1 MLIGQMIWR
10 FVYYDALPFVPELTG
25 RKTPMSSENAAKKI
39 WPAIEFEVD
48 KSQEDLA
55 SWLMMQCGSRGCEI
69 RPVSDALVTIHAS
82 FDAQQFSEDAL
93 NHLKCMLEE
102 YGLSSVLHSLR
113 VQSIE
118 EQDWLAEWKKGF
130 VPFAVGD
137 KLLVCP
143 PWLEDTLTAEQVKDR
158 KVLLVEPG
166 MAFGTGLHATT
177 QYCLR
182 QIEQQSLG
190 QEILDIGTGS
200 GILAM
205 AAAKLYPNAKIIGVD
220 TDAGAIKTAGEN
232 IELNG
237 VSDSVSL
244 HVGSTEVFGN
254 LCCDS
259 ILANLTCED
268 NIALLLEYLRL
279 LRVGGVVICA
289 GILREK
295 LPRLEK
301 AIETY
306 PLSII
311 HQELTEMWAGVTLQ
325 RIPIVVKV

>member
-1 MLIGQMIWR
+1 
-10 FVYYDALPFVPELTG
+10 
-25 RKTPMSSENAAKKI
+25 MSAEQSTKQV

-55 SWLMMQCGSRGCEI
+55 AWLMMHCGSRGCEI
-69 RPVSDALVTIHAS
+69 RPAEGSLITVHAT
-82 FDAQQFSEDAL
+82 FNAGDISEAGL
-93 NHLKCMLEE
+93 NQIKCALEE

-113 VQSIE
+113 VQAIE

-130 VPFAVGD
+130 VPFAVGE

-143 PWLEDTLTAEQVKDR
+143 PWLKDTLTAEQTRDR
-158 KVLLVEPG
+158 EVLLVEPG

-190 QEILDIGTGS
+190 EEILDIGTGS

-205 AAAKLYPNAKIIGVD
+205 AAAKLYPAARIIGVD
-220 TDAGAIKTAGEN
+220 TDAGAIKTAAEN
-232 IELNG
+232 VELNG
-237 VSDSVSL
+237 VADKVVL
-244 HVGSTEVFGN
+244 QVGSTEVFGN

-289 GILREK
+289 GILKEK

-301 AIETY
+301 SIETY

-311 HQELTEMWAGVTLQ
+311 HQEISEMWAGVTLQ
-325 RIPIVVKV
+325 RIPVTVKM